1 MKNALHTNCLVV
13 HYCEH
18 YNQNKIS
25 TIEFDGS
32 RLYFRSIENLLQRQS
47 MRLIRLVTIYVHE

>member
-1 MKNALHTNCLVV
+1 MKNALHANCLVV

-18 YNQNKIS
+18 YNQNKIL

-32 RLYFRSIENLLQRQS
+32 RLYFQSIENLLQRQS